1 MQKKATALLVST
13 GVAGLLAGGVLMGTM
28 SANAADDSSATSGT
42 SSYGTSQ
49 PGTTPAGQTG
59 TGAPNGNNDPSKP
72 MRSDEKLLTGDTK
85 DKVTAAVKAKYP
97 NATFQR
103 VETDS
108 DGVYEAHIL
117 DHGKPVIVQV
127 DATFTVTGTQSMP
140 TAPQGDANGDGPAGQ
155 PSTQAPAA

>member
-28 SANAADDSSATSGT
+28 SANAADDSSSGTSGT

-49 PGTTPAGQTG
+49 PGTPPTGQSG
-59 TGAPNGNNDPSKP
+59 TGAPNGNTDPSKP

-117 DHGKPVIVQV
+117 DNGKPVIVQV
-127 DATFTVTGTQSMP
+127 DASFTVTGTQSMP
-140 TAPQGDANGDGPAGQ
+140 TAPQGDGNGPAGQ